1 MAIRRVNLVLICPS
15 GDCNRSLA
23 ATYYSARD
31 WIASPRMHKDPQS
44 YEPERVSG
52 LPFTAKRLIPPFTAY
67 GYSTDYSVLEPS
79 SVPDRPPQGPDA
91 VRTAGPERARLEF
104 LGVPQAGAVSVSR
117 ESPERLPIP

>member
-31 WIASPRMHKDPQS
+31 WIASPRMHKYPQS

-67 GYSTDYSVLEPS
+67 GYSTKILLQFDLL
-79 SVPDRPPQGPDA
+79 
-91 VRTAGPERARLEF
+91 RLEIF
-104 LGVPQAGAVSVSR
+104 LKYEEIFLIYFIKCKDGLLRITDHHHIEVVFAAEGA
-117 ESPERLPIP
+117 